1 LAALFLIEC
10 VALAALWFVF
20 PADWRWPLLAQ
31 FGCGWMAGVAIVVGS
46 RLKESWKVKLVL
58 MPSVMMPIVVPVLYD
73 SFLAAIAVMVGMFA
87 GIGLVSSSYTK
98 ER

>member
-1 LAALFLIEC
+1 LPHRETARAATGEDCSDTI
-10 VALAALWFVF
+10 
-20 PADWRWPLLAQ
+20 
-31 FGCGWMAGVAIVVGS
+31 GSS